1 MKECPK
7 CGKENLDEAK
17 FCTGCS
23 FDLRDVN
30 PKGKGNKL
38 KLIGVLIVLIIIVL
52 GVGLYVTMNNNA
64 QVSSDMNNS
73 DGDAVNEDINSN
85 NVNTNGEDYKTVD
98 FNGLFRMDVPSECSF
113 SDKSSSRYGTNHT
126 WYEYGAY
133 DGFDEIYYFDGF
145 NNIENVLSQFSISK
159 IETEGNLMVFD
170 SHGSINS
177 NDRYY
182 VGIQSNNNELVVLST
197 TNINDL
203 DDMKKSANSV
213 VFE

>member
-1 MKECPK
+1 MKECPR

-23 FDLRDVN
+23 FELREDD

-52 GVGLYVTMNNNA
+52 GVGLYFTMNNNT
-64 QVSSDMNNS
+64 QVNSDVNNS
-73 DGDAVNEDINSN
+73 DSKSVDGQINSN
-85 NVNTNGEDYKTVD
+85 KAKTDDIKFKAVD
-98 FNGLFRMDVPSECSF
+98 FNGLFRMDLPSECHF
-113 SDKSSSRYGTNHT
+113 YDTNSSRYGSNHT
-126 WYEYGAY
+126 WYGSTNS
-133 DGFDEIYYFDGF
+133 FDEINYFEGF
-145 NNIENVLSQFSISK
+145 NNIEDVLSQFSISK
-159 IETEGNLMVFD
+159 IETEGNLIVFD

-177 NDRYY
+177 YDRYY
-182 VGIQSNNNELVVLST
+182 VGIQSKDNKFVVLST
-197 TNINDL
+197 TNINYL

>member
-1 MKECPK
+1 MKECPR

-23 FDLRDVN
+23 FELREDD

-52 GVGLYVTMNNNA
+52 GVGLYFTINNNTSLSFDRNT
-64 QVSSDMNNS
+64 VD
-73 DGDAVNEDINSN
+73 EKITSN
-85 NVNTNGEDYKTVD
+85 NVNTGDVGYKTVD
-98 FNGLFRMDVPSECSF
+98 FNALFRMDVPSESSF
-113 SDKSSSRYGTNHT
+113 SDKSSSRYGTNYT

-133 DGFDEIYYFDGF
+133 DGFDEIYYFVGF
-145 NNIENVLSQFSISK
+145 NSIEDVLSQFSISK

-182 VGIQSNNNELVVLST
+182 VGIKSNNKELVVLST